1 MSAKIVGSTI
11 AFHAVNTANVVAEY
25 TVLGAEATAEGTKS
39 FWEGLKDGFQR
50 AQDEA
55 LNRKV
60 SRVVNEIDA
69 L

>member
-39 FWEGLKDGFQR
+39 FWEGL
-50 AQDEA
+50 
-55 LNRKV
+55 
-60 SRVVNEIDA
+60 
-69 L
+69 